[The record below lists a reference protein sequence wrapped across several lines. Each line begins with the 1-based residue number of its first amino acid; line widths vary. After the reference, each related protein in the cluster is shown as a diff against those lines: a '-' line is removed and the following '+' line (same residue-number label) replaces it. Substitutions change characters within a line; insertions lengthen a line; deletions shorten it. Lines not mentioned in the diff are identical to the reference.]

1 MQAINFNDTLNDQN
15 VSVFVSSQ
23 EEAQYFI
30 DAIHQMHK
38 KLQMEY
44 TKGEYQSDQGETSR
58 QLLLNELTKVQ
69 SEILS
74 LDELLGNMSEGAL
87 KDDTQLARDK
97 AYVKER
103 EVRKRYEA
111 KCGFG
116 FIKNKFETEVEFAFK
131 KELRETVKVVVDY
144 ANLQGWTINHFDLLP
159 EVAVV

>member
-1 MQAINFNDTLNDQN
+1 MQTINFNDTLNGQN

-30 DAIHQMHK
+30 NEIHQMHK

-44 TKGEYQSDQGETSR
+44 TKGEYQTDQGETTR
-58 QLLLNELTKVQ
+58 QVLLNELTKVQ

-74 LDELLGNMSEGAL
+74 LDELLGSMSDGPL
-87 KDDTQLARDK
+87 KEDTQLARDK

-103 EVRKRYEA
+103 ELRKRYEA

-131 KELRETVKVVVDY
+131 KELREAVKIVVDY
-144 ANLQGWTINHFDLLP
+144 AQLKGWSVNSFDLLP
-159 EVAVV
+159 ETAIA